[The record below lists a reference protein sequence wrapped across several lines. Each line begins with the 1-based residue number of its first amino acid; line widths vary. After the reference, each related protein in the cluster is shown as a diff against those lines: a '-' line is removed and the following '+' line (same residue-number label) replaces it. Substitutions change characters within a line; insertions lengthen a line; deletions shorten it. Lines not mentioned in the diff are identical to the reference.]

1 MNNKFNYPIFPD
13 RTYTLSYEG
22 IDIKVSGEEI
32 LAMFYRK
39 AMMDKFIS
47 ELSKETE
54 LSTDNHI
61 SDDLDTPDFKLFD
74 E

>member
-39 AMMDKFIS
+39 AMMDKFIQ
-47 ELSKETE
+47 ELDESP
-54 LSTDNHI
+54 ST
-61 SDDLDTPDFKLFD
+61 TP
-74 E
+74 